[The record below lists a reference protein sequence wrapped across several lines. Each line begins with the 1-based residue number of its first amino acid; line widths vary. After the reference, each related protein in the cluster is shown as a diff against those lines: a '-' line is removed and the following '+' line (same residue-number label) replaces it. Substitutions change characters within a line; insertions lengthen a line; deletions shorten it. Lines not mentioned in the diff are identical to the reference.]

1 MATRKKII
9 TSISKEIARD
19 SQYYNE
25 NWMNRYWRPLIGI
38 LYVMICFFDYILAPI
53 LFAVYSG
60 YFHNNVIQVW
70 VPLTSNGIVHLS
82 FGAILGVT
90 AYSRGKEKMNAL
102 DNQTYMAQVEQ
113 QAQLPPDTT
122 PQSNVNITVDTSTP
136 TQQKKA
142 AIRRLNQD
150 GN

>member
-1 MATRKKII
+1 MATRRQLKTKKIDFE
-9 TSISKEIARD
+9 TEM
-19 SQYYNE
+19 
-25 NWMNRYWRPLIGI
+25 WMNRYWRPLIGM
-38 LYVMICFFDYILAPI
+38 LYVMICFFDFILAPI
-53 LFAVYSG
+53 LYAVYSG
-60 YFHNNVIQVW
+60 YFHNNVIQIW
-70 VPLTSNGIVHLS
+70 LPLTIQSGGIVHLS